1 MHIGNVEINSQLYL
15 APMAGVTDMAFRQI
29 CRELGAGMSC
39 TELVSAKALCY
50 QDKKSRGLL
59 KLAPNEKPSAAQIFG
74 SDIPCMAEAAVIA
87 AEVSGADI
95 IDINMGCPVGKVV
108 ANGDGSALMKDP
120 EKAARLAEAV
130 VKASPVPVTVKM
142 RRGWD
147 KGSINAVE
155 LSKMLEQAG
164 VSAIAVHGRTRTQMY
179 SGQADWT
186 TIRQVKEAVSVPVI
200 ANGDIF
206 SAEDAVRILQF
217 TGADMAMIGRGCFGN
232 PWLFQQAQ
240 AALEGRPIP
249 PLPPLAERWDTAVR
263 QIELAR
269 PAGGPQAAVL
279 VSQGREPRQLLQ
291 RTDRPPDH
299 TGGAVPG
306 GGGCQEG
313 SAMNNE
319 QDILRR
325 AQQGDSEAFRLLV
338 EAYQTQVYRLA
349 LRMCGEAAADDV
361 TQEAFLAAWRAL
373 PEFRGT
379 CRFSTWLYRLT
390 TNAAIDWLRREKR
403 HRSMDDVTELELPDD
418 GPGPQDQAEQAEAQQ
433 AVRRALSRLSEE
445 HRQVLLL
452 RYMQELDYAEIAAA
466 LEISEGTVKSR
477 ISRAKMRLRELLDGS
492 GNLFDGGAVLQT
504 EISERRE
511 QP

>member
-1 MHIGNVEINSQLYL
+1 
-15 APMAGVTDMAFRQI
+15 
-29 CRELGAGMSC
+29 
-39 TELVSAKALCY
+39 
-50 QDKKSRGLL
+50 
-59 KLAPNEKPSAAQIFG
+59 
-74 SDIPCMAEAAVIA
+74 
-87 AEVSGADI
+87 
-95 IDINMGCPVGKVV
+95 
-108 ANGDGSALMKDP
+108 
-120 EKAARLAEAV
+120 
-130 VKASPVPVTVKM
+130 
-142 RRGWD
+142 
-147 KGSINAVE
+147 
-155 LSKMLEQAG
+155 
-164 VSAIAVHGRTRTQMY
+164 
-179 SGQADWT
+179 
-186 TIRQVKEAVSVPVI
+186 
-200 ANGDIF
+200 
-206 SAEDAVRILQF
+206 
-217 TGADMAMIGRGCFGN
+217 
-232 PWLFQQAQ
+232 
-240 AALEGRPIP
+240 
-249 PLPPLAERWDTAVR
+249 
-263 QIELAR
+263 
-269 PAGGPQAAVL
+269 
-279 VSQGREPRQLLQ
+279 
-291 RTDRPPDH
+291 
-299 TGGAVPG
+299 
-306 GGGCQEG
+306 
-313 SAMNNE
+313 MNNE

-390 TNAAIDWLRREKR
+390 TN
-403 HRSMDDVTELELPDD
+403 DVTELELPDD

-452 RYMQELDYAEIAAA
+452 RYMQELGYAEIAAA